1 MPVLDLEIWNDNEII
16 RHSFY
21 KKSMSCPYV
30 IMDRSAINHRT
41 KRNTLLQEGLRRIR
55 NMDQNISSDEWREV
69 LSIFAN
75 TMRVSGYSQ
84 KVRYDTIKGIIARY
98 KQTEEEI
105 TAGTRQRYRSGD
117 IIRQQKDSKLGQ
129 STNTWFL
136 RGGTT
141 CTLTVQCTP
150 GSKLKTLV
158 CNRIGSRPGP
168 GGGLTR
174 VIEESGE
181 SVMLGLKK
189 SDPFSD
195 NVCPFPNKCSTDS
208 KTDCTRSRCIYEI
221 QCNICMDAIPGKR
234 TVYTGTTGCSLHKRL
249 GEHMSAVNQSDMKN
263 AIAKHMY
270 NEHRNMSPN
279 VTTSILGT
287 QRFNLQRYVAE
298 SLLIEKSTKNPEN
311 IVMNSKGEWGRQKL
325 TRIALL
331 DNT

>member
-1 MPVLDLEIWNDNEII
+1 M
-16 RHSFY
+16 
-21 KKSMSCPYV
+21 
-30 IMDRSAINHRT
+30 
-41 KRNTLLQEGLRRIR
+41 
-55 NMDQNISSDEWREV
+55 
-69 LSIFAN
+69 
-75 TMRVSGYSQ
+75 VS
-84 KVRYDTIKGIIARY
+84 
-98 KQTEEEI
+98 
-105 TAGTRQRYRSGD
+105 
-117 IIRQQKDSKLGQ
+117 
-129 STNTWFL
+129 
-136 RGGTT
+136 
-141 CTLTVQCTP
+141 
-150 GSKLKTLV
+150 
-158 CNRIGSRPGP
+158 NRIGSRPGP

-181 SVMLGLKK
+181 SVMSGLRK

-195 NVCPFPNKCSTDS
+195 NVCPFQNKCSTDS

-221 QCNICMDAIPGKR
+221 QCNICIDAIPGKR

-249 GEHMSAVNQSDMKN
+249 GEHMSAVSQSDMKN

-279 VTTSILGT
+279 ITTSILGT

-325 TRIALL
+325 TRIGLL

>member
-1 MPVLDLEIWNDNEII
+1 M
-16 RHSFY
+16 F
-21 KKSMSCPYV
+21 
-30 IMDRSAINHRT
+30 T
-41 KRNTLLQEGLRRIR
+41 
-55 NMDQNISSDEWREV
+55 
-69 LSIFAN
+69 
-75 TMRVSGYSQ
+75 
-84 KVRYDTIKGIIARY
+84 
-98 KQTEEEI
+98 
-105 TAGTRQRYRSGD
+105 
-117 IIRQQKDSKLGQ
+117 Q
-129 STNTWFL
+129 S
-136 RGGTT
+136 
-141 CTLTVQCTP
+141 P
-150 GSKLKTLV
+150 
-158 CNRIGSRPGP
+158 RPGP

-181 SVMLGLKK
+181 SVMSGLKK

-221 QCNICMDAIPGKR
+221 QCNICMEAIPGRR

-249 GEHMSAVNQSDMKN
+249 GEHMSSVNQSDMKN

-270 NEHRNMSPN
+270 NKHRNMSPDI
-279 VTTSILGT
+279 TTSILGT

-325 TRIALL
+325 TRIL